1 MTEEHKKNAIA
12 FVRAEIA
19 ALAEQSDNK
28 ERMAYHHRA
37 DGALFAIHAGG
48 LITTE
53 ELLALGNEIGIANTK
68 ACSQVRAA
76 KQ

>member
-1 MTEEHKKNAIA
+1 MTEESKNNAIA

-19 ALAEQSDNK
+19 ALAEQSDNA
-28 ERMAYHHRA
+28 ERLAYHHRA
-37 DGALFAIHAGG
+37 DGALFAIHAAG
-48 LITTE
+48 LITHE

-68 ACSQVRAA
+68 ASNQVLAA